1 MPYLNEFL
9 TIALVHLIA
18 VASPGPDFAVVVRN
32 SLAYGRRIAMYTS
45 IGIGLAILLHI
56 GYSLVGLSVVIT
68 TTPWLFTTFSY
79 LAAGYLLFLA
89 YGALRSGPSSEQ
101 PSKSELSSAKP
112 VNDSPKPEKNDLP
125 AQNNA
130 SVNTINT
137 PQITAKK
144 ALWIG
149 FLTNG
154 LNPKATLFFLS
165 LFTAIIDIDTPFS
178 IKLGY
183 GIYMAVATGL
193 WFCFLS
199 YLLSTSKIA
208 QLIGDKGYWL
218 DRVMGVLLV
227 GLAAKLI
234 LG

>member
-9 TIALVHLIA
+9 TIALVHLVA

-32 SLAYGRRIAMYTS
+32 SLAYGRRIAIYTS
-45 IGIGLAILLHI
+45 IGIGLAILLHV
-56 GYSLVGLSVVIT
+56 GYSLVGLSVVIA
-68 TTPWLFTTFSY
+68 TTPWLFKTFSY
-79 LAAGYLLFLA
+79 LAAGYLLYLA
-89 YGALRSGPSSEQ
+89 YGALKSGPSE
-101 PSKSELSSAKP
+101 PP
-112 VNDSPKPEKNDLP
+112 VNTDATVSNSEGNP
-125 AQNNA
+125 ADNKAVSISESNTNA
-130 SVNTINT
+130 IPS
-137 PQITAKK
+137 ITVQK

-165 LFTAIIDIDTPFS
+165 LFTAIIDIDTPFT

-183 GIYMAVATGL
+183 GIYLAIATGL

-208 QLIGDKGYWL
+208 QLIGKKDIGSTAQW
-218 DRVMGVLLV
+218 
-227 GLAAKLI
+227 AFFW
-234 LG
+234 

>member
-1 MPYLNEFL
+1 MPYLNEFM
-9 TIALVHLIA
+9 TIALVHLVA

-32 SLAYGRRIAMYTS
+32 SLAYGRRIAIYTS
-45 IGIGLAILLHI
+45 IGIGLAILLHV
-56 GYSLVGLSVVIT
+56 GYSLVGLSVVIA
-68 TTPWLFTTFSY
+68 TTPWLFKTFSY
-79 LAAGYLLFLA
+79 LAAGYLLYLA
-89 YGALRSGPSSEQ
+89 YGALKSGPSQ
-101 PSKSELSSAKP
+101 PPVEGEAEVSNNVDNKVDNSDKNRLANTKAANNIKASPRISA
-112 VNDSPKPEKNDLP
+112 
-125 AQNNA
+125 Q
-130 SVNTINT
+130 
-137 PQITAKK
+137 K

-183 GIYMAVATGL
+183 GIYLAIATGL

-199 YLLSTSKIA
+199 HLLSTSKIA
-208 QLIGDKGYWL
+208 QLIGMKGYWL
-218 DRVMGVLLV
+218 DRAMGVLLV
-227 GLAAKLI
+227 GLAAKLV

>member
-9 TIALVHLIA
+9 TIALVHLVA

-32 SLAYGRRIAMYTS
+32 SLAYGRRIAIYTS
-45 IGIGLAILLHI
+45 IGIGLAILLHV
-56 GYSLVGLSVVIT
+56 GYSLVGLSVVIA
-68 TTPWLFTTFSY
+68 TTPWLFKTFSY
-79 LAAGYLLFLA
+79 LAAGYLLYLA
-89 YGALRSGPSSEQ
+89 YGALKSGPSQ
-101 PSKSELSSAKP
+101 PPEEGEAAVNNIDNSVENRRANTEAANNSKASPLISA
-112 VNDSPKPEKNDLP
+112 
-125 AQNNA
+125 Q
-130 SVNTINT
+130 
-137 PQITAKK
+137 K

-183 GIYMAVATGL
+183 GIYLAIATGL

-208 QLIGDKGYWL
+208 QLIGKKGYWL
-218 DRVMGVLLV
+218 DRAMGVLLV
-227 GLAAKLI
+227 GLAAKLV

>member
-9 TIALVHLIA
+9 TIALVHLVA

-32 SLAYGRRIAMYTS
+32 SLAYGRRIAIYTS
-45 IGIGLAILLHI
+45 VGIGLAILLHV
-56 GYSLVGLSVVIT
+56 GYSLVGLSMVIA
-68 TTPWLFTTFSY
+68 TTPWLFQTFSY
-79 LAAGYLLFLA
+79 LAAGYLLYIA
-89 YGALRSGPSSEQ
+89 YGALKSGPSQ
-101 PSKSELSSAKP
+101 PP
-112 VNDSPKPEKNDLP
+112 VEGEAEVSNNVDNKVDNSDKNRL
-125 AQNNA
+125 ANTKAANNIKA
-130 SVNTINT
+130 S
-137 PQITAKK
+137 PQISAQK

-183 GIYMAVATGL
+183 GIYLAIATGL

-208 QLIGDKGYWL
+208 QLIGKKGYWL
-218 DRVMGVLLV
+218 DRAMGVLLV
-227 GLAAKLI
+227 GLAAKLV